1 MKLAQ
6 KYSMVCG
13 AGAFMLIC
21 YTGIFTLFSPMDML
35 NQLPSGGIS
44 SVDPM
49 RLVQLM
55 GLAIAG
61 SCVAGFFGFQI
72 GNIMGNPKGN
82 VTTASA
88 QSKSRRQMAEELLLA
103 ELEKAEASGM
113 SKVAEEFFA
122 EANANQPPS
131 ET

>member
-35 NQLPSGGIS
+35 SQLPSGGLS

-55 GLAIAG
+55 GLALAG
-61 SCVAGFFGFQI
+61 ACVAGFFGFQI
-72 GNIMGNPKGN
+72 GNVMGNPKGN
-82 VTTASA
+82 VTTT

-122 EANANQPPS
+122 EANANQPPT